1 MYPHSR
7 YVDPKVDFAFKRVFG
22 DHKNLLISFL
32 NAMLPLPDEAPITD
46 LEYLTP
52 EQVPEVPALF
62 KNSIVDVKCV
72 DALKRTF
79 IVEMQML
86 WTASFAQRIVFSASQ
101 AYVKQLG
108 RARDY
113 SKLGQ
118 VYALAITN
126 SIFAKDDEAFYHHYR
141 IVRTAPPERVLKGL
155 EFVFIELP
163 KFKPKTRTDRLMQ
176 AKWLQFLSEVGNDDA
191 EWDAAPEAER
201 VWRQDADIAQ
211 ALRLVE
217 TAAYSA
223 AELDAYHHS
232 QDRMRIEPTVM
243 ADMKAEGRAE
253 GLVEGKAEGKAE
265 GLAEGLAEGK
275 AQAVTDIAQLLLPI
289 LDDAAIAASTGLTL
303 DQVIALR
310 RGAQ

>member
-32 NAMLPLPDEAPITD
+32 NAMLPLSDDALITD

-86 WTASFAQRIVFSASQ
+86 WTASFAQRILFSASQ

-113 SKLGQ
+113 AKLGQ

-141 IVRTAPPERVLKGL
+141 IVRTAPPERVLTGL

-176 AKWLQFLSEVGNDDA
+176 AKWLQFLSEVGKDDA
-191 EWDAAPEAER
+191 EWDAAPEPER
-201 VWRQDADIAQ
+201 VWRDDADIAQ

-217 TAAYSA
+217 TAAYTA
-223 AELDAYHHS
+223 AELDAYHRS
-232 QDRMRIEPTVM
+232 QDRMRIEPTIM

-253 GLVEGKAEGKAE
+253 GLVEGER
-265 GLAEGLAEGK
+265 K
-275 AQAVTDIAQLLLPI
+275 AQIKTLHRLLTKRFGE
-289 LDDAAIAASTGLTL
+289 LDPSASARIDAASSDQL
-303 DQVIALR
+303 DAWLDCGIDAPDIDTVLSLR
-310 RGAQ
+310 

>member
-1 MYPHSR
+1 MYPYSR

-32 NAMLPLPDEAPITD
+32 NAMLPLPDDAPITD

-52 EQVPEVPALF
+52 EQVPELPGLY

-86 WTASFAQRIVFSASQ
+86 WTASFAQRILFSASQ
-101 AYVKQLG
+101 AYIKQLG
-108 RARDY
+108 VGKDY
-113 SKLGQ
+113 SELGQ

-126 SIFAKDDEAFYHHYR
+126 STFEKGDDVFYHHYR
-141 IVRTAPPERVLKGL
+141 IVRTAPPEQVLKGL

-191 EWDAAPEAER
+191 VWDAAPGPER
-201 VWRQDADIAQ
+201 VWREDADIAQ

-223 AELDAYHHS
+223 AELDAYHRS
-232 QDRMRIEPTVM
+232 EDRMRIEPTIM

-253 GLVEGKAEGKAE
+253 GLAEGKAA
-265 GLAEGLAEGK
+265 GLAEGARQAALA
-275 AQAVTDIAQLLLPI
+275 IARSLLPV
-289 LDDAAIAASTGLTL
+289 LADDAIAVSTGLSL
-303 DQVIALR
+303 ADVAALR
-310 RGAQ
+310 RASAV